1 MVAAVFLKSTHTH
14 VVNDDSLLHVGLAH
28 STPRHCCVRQ
38 PRYRSRRLSSLSASC
53 CAHAA
58 LPARGCVGRAAVC
71 IAIDRAHAPGREV
84 SNDALRALTRSFDL
98 ELGLVS
104 LPRAACAPPDGPA
117 RRRLRVLRLR
127 AVVSVGR
134 GLATRNEKHSCDRL
148 VRACSLPL
156 PRERGTLLSRK
167 LEPAPDIQLSC
178 RERSVA
184 PRNGDD
190 EGSCEPRDGSLRAV
204 ARDGW
209 DDGGTTRGL
218 DASPPPSSSSSSSC
232 CCRVWSHALLLLS
245 SRRRAADFTASKESR
260 SSRCSSRV
268 NP

>member
-156 PRERGTLLSRK
+156 PRERGPLLSRK

-218 DASPPPSSSSSSSC
+218 DASTSTSSSSSC